1 VQLFRRDLEE
11 LAARLGLRHELEPII
26 DKLVDMY
33 VKGLVKINHSAME
46 LVVAGYLVKR
56 GYEHVDVEHTTP
68 DGMICDVYAEKAW
81 SSLVVEVETGFTPPS
96 NALDPVDYLRARIV
110 AKVARYGRYAGK
122 MALAIP
128 PYYAA
133 PIPSP
138 LLKPPRA
145 RTKEDIAALKE
156 LVDRYYTSPPI
167 PVDSLWSAR
176 LHTIIVVDVDRA
188 TAYETDPEAYYDSLG
203 RIVRAHANIDK
214 NSSQEFIVGNPFIRP
229 RTKQYPEQR
238 RLKARE
244 VRMGPA

>member
-1 VQLFRRDLEE
+1 MAPSSRSVQLFRRDLEE
-11 LAARLGLRHELEPII
+11 LAARLGLRRELEPIV

-33 VKGLVKINHSAME
+33 AKGLVKINHSALE

-56 GYEHVDVEHTTP
+56 GYENVDVEHTVP
-68 DGMICDVYAEKAW
+68 DGMVCDVYAEKAW

-110 AKVARYGRYAGK
+110 AKVARYGRYASK

-145 RTKEDIAALKE
+145 RRKEDIAALKE

-176 LHTIIVVDVDRA
+176 LHTIVIVDVDRG
-188 TAYETDPEAYYDSLG
+188 TAYETDPEAYYESLG
-203 RIVRAHANIDK
+203 SIVRAYANMNK
-214 NSSQEFIVGNPFIRP
+214 NFIPGSYNRKAFIRP
-229 RTKQYPEQR
+229 RTK
-238 RLKARE
+238 
-244 VRMGPA
+244 